1 MKNEYLRL
9 FTLLNNLI
17 LNSGNDKFLFQE
29 SLEKNEFQG
38 VEHKLLPN

>member
-1 MKNEYLRL
+1 MKNENLRF

-17 LNSGNDKFLFQE
+17 LNSGYDKFLFQE
-29 SLEKNEFQG
+29 SSEKNEFQG